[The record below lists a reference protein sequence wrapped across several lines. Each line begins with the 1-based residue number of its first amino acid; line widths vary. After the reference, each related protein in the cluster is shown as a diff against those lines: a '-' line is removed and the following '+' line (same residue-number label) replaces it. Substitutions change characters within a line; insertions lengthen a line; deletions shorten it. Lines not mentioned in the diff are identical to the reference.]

1 MTQETRRLAHM
12 VNISVLMTDNG
23 RGQRR
28 KYLRLKHF
36 KSINLKLLKLRLIE
50 GETLDTIYGW

>member
-1 MTQETRRLAHM
+1 MTPETRRLAHM
-12 VNISVLMTDNG
+12 VNISVLMGDNG

>member
-12 VNISVLMTDNG
+12 VNISVLMSDNG

-50 GETLDTIYGW
+50 GETLDTVYGW

>member
-12 VNISVLMTDNG
+12 VNISVLMSDNG

>member
-1 MTQETRRLAHM
+1 M
-12 VNISVLMTDNG
+12 VNISVMMGDNG

-36 KSINLKLLKLRLIE
+36 KSINLELLKLRLIE
-50 GETLDTIYGW
+50 GETLDTIYGWEW